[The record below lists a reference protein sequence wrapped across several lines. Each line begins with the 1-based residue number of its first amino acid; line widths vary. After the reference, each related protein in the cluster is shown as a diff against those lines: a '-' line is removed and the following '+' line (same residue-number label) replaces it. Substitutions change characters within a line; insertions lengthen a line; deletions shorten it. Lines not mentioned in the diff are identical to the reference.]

1 MNYTDVFYILNDYLN
16 PSECYFIANNK
27 KNFIK
32 NVEKYKT
39 VIIN

>member
-1 MNYTDVFYILNDYLN
+1 MN
-16 PSECYFIANNK
+16 PSEYCFIAKNK